1 MQSRTALDLFKESQ
15 LVKPCP
21 LACPIL
27 NEVLGG
33 IPSKGITELAGK
45 NDNIYSI

>member
-21 LACPIL
+21 LICPIL

-33 IPSKGITELAGK
+33 IPSKGITELAGMK
-45 NDNIYSI
+45 QTIHF